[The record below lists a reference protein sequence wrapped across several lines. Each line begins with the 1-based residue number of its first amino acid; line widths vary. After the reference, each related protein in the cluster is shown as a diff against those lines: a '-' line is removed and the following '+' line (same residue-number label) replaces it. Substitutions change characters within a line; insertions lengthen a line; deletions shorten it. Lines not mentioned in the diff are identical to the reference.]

1 MVSMKSENPHMW
13 LYNPPFCMAHMG
25 MGPDCQNQMTLSW
38 SHHAEIM
45 TMLRNLHIST
55 LFKNPDMV
63 WYG

>member
-38 SHHAEIM
+38 SHHAENYDNA
-45 TMLRNLHIST
+45 T
-55 LFKNPDMV
+55 
-63 WYG
+63 